1 MEKLPAKRLLPLC
14 ILNLLNKYT
23 DEDIRLTPTEIEK
36 ILTDEYGI
44 DLERKLVAKTLRE
57 MAECDELCEL
67 GYATKTRSGKE
78 VYIDPDSEKRNHGVI
93 WTDWY
98 LRREFTD
105 VELRVLID
113 MVLFAGFIPDSQRKT
128 LLEKLTT
135 LGGPSFKQKVKHI
148 SFAPNRG
155 NENKQ
160 LFANIEVLDEAIRKG
175 KQVEFSY
182 LEYGLDKK
190 LHKRK
195 HKNGKIRRYIVSPY
209 QLAVREEKYYLI
221 CNYQWRNGI
230 SHFRMDRIADI
241 TILGKSIRPF
251 ALLEDAEKYTLD
263 LRKYVQEHLTMYTGE
278 SVQAV
283 FQITHPLIMD
293 MIDVFGN
300 DVSFREKTDTH
311 VTVSAKVNERAMR
324 DFAKRLAPDVTVL
337 SPPGLANAIKED
349 LQKALSKY
357 QQN

>member
-1 MEKLPAKRLLPLC
+1 MKKLPAKRLLPLC
-14 ILNLLNKYT
+14 ILHLLDKYT
-23 DEDIRLTPTEIEK
+23 DEDVRLSPTEIRK
-36 ILTDEYGI
+36 ILIDEYGI
-44 DLERKLVAKTLRE
+44 NLERKLLANTLRE

-67 GYATKTRSGKE
+67 GYTTRTRDGKE
-78 VYIDPDSEKRNHGVI
+78 VYVDPDSEKNHGIV

-113 MVLFAGFIPDSQRKT
+113 MVLFAGFIPDSQRRT
-128 LLEKLTT
+128 LLEKLIA
-135 LGGPSFKQKVKHI
+135 LGGPSFRQKVRHI
-148 SFAPNRG
+148 SFAPKRG

-160 LFANIEVLDEAIRKG
+160 LFANVEMLDEAIRRG

-195 HKNGKIRRYIVSPY
+195 HKNGRVRRYVVSPY
-209 QLAVREEKYYLI
+209 QLVVREEKYYLI
-221 CNYQWRNGI
+221 CNYRGYDGI

-241 TILGKSIRPF
+241 TVLDKSSRPF
-251 ALLEDAEKYTLD
+251 GQMEDAEQYTLD
-263 LRKYVQEHLTMYTGE
+263 LKKYVQEHLTMYTGG

-311 VTVSAKVNERAMR
+311 VTVSARVNERAMR
-324 DFAKRLAPDVTVL
+324 DFAKRLAPDVIVL
-337 SPPGLANAIKED
+337 SPPDLVNAIKED
-349 LQKALSKY
+349 LQGAVAKY